1 MSPDEV
7 WSKPRFVRIFL
18 LKSMELQL
26 EAEAEQAAAAR
37 QRQQALEASRRRR

>member
-7 WSKPRFVRIFL
+7 WSKPRFVRVFL

-26 EAEAEQAAAAR
+26 EGEAEQAAAMKA
-37 QRQQALEASRRRR
+37 RQQAMAASRRRR